1 MHLDGNVTGSAFF
14 RTGEPPLISVSADD
28 RTASIKNPIL
38 ICSRDF
44 DTQALLKTIFELWGF
59 PSQVSDFEGETD
71 TILKTANPG
80 LILLDSI
87 LPFSAHLENIRQI
100 RRSKL
105 ARKTPIIVIS
115 GFSQMSFRN
124 LSLEAGA
131 NHFLVKPLDFDL
143 LEHYLYKFSGSWKE

>member
-14 RTGEPPLISVSADD
+14 RMGEPPPISVSANEQ
-28 RTASIKNPIL
+28 TASIKNPIL

-44 DTQALLKTIFELWGF
+44 DTQVLLKTILELWGF
-59 PSQVSDFEGETD
+59 PSQISDFTGQTD
-71 TILKTANPG
+71 MIINAAKPG

-100 RRSKL
+100 RRSAP

-115 GFSQMSFRN
+115 GFSQSSFRN

-143 LEHYLYKFSGSWKE
+143 LEHYLNKFSGSRKE